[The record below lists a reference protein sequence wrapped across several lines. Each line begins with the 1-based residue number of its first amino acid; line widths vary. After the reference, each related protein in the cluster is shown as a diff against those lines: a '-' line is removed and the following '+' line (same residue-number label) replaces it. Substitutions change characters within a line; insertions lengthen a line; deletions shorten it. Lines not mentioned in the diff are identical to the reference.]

1 MSLAL
6 AGKTPGDLESAPAF
20 LNQGCI
26 DFLAYCGKLG
36 GWIACGWIAIG
47 WHDSDAPLTCTL
59 DFSETS
65 MTAEAVMCLFPRHD
79 VQTIGSGF
87 VVFVPGESSHARHDL
102 SEMWLQTGILS
113 FHLTPSHHVER
124 LSEADAVGRAK
135 TLLGGA
141 PRSDRRA
148 RLLKLLSRP
157 AYAGQDTLDAL
168 PRPVFIET
176 DSATLCPT
184 SSLLIRGWFAD
195 PFRQVAALRV
205 RCGTRTADIDRRRWI
220 EIARPDVFESLK
232 PEHGSISERCGFM
245 TFVPDISVP
254 GEICYF
260 EIETA
265 TGEFAFKRLPP
276 FRSPGLAAI
285 KECLSIFD
293 LRYRDMVEAF
303 DHVVG
308 PAVAAMNQFRLEERP
323 QVREMVFGIGPADP
337 ACSLIVPLYGRID
350 FMEYQLAFFA
360 RTLDPAYELI
370 YVLDDPTMLRAA
382 EMLATSCLARFDRPF
397 RLLTLSRNVG
407 YAPANNIGL
416 AYARAPYVC
425 FLNSDVFPKT
435 PAWLDEMIE
444 TAESD
449 PAIGIV
455 GALLLFED
463 DTVQHEGCAC
473 EELPEFGGWLFP
485 LHPNKGR
492 APALDA
498 GVETV
503 EAVTGACMLL
513 RTDLARDVGG
523 FDEGYVIGDFEDID
537 LCRKIDGRGLAC
549 VVDRRAQLYHLERQ
563 SQGAQ
568 AMPWRL
574 NLTLYNAWRFQ
585 NRWHKGNA
593 DLLDA
598 A

>member
-6 AGKTPGDLESAPAF
+6 AGRTASDEESAPAF

-47 WHDSDAPLTCTL
+47 WHDSDAPLSCTL
-59 DFSETS
+59 DFGETS
-65 MTAEAVMCLFPRHD
+65 LSAEAVMCLFPRED
-79 VQTIGSGF
+79 VQSIGSGF
-87 VVFVPGESSHARHDL
+87 VVLVPGDASHGRHDL
-102 SEMWLQTGILS
+102 SEVWLQTGILS
-113 FHLTPSHHVER
+113 FHLTPSHHLER
-124 LSEADAVGRAK
+124 LGEADAMGRTK
-135 TLLGGA
+135 NLLGGA

-157 AYAGQDTLDAL
+157 AYAGQDTVDAL

-176 DSATLCPT
+176 DSATLCPP

-205 RCGTRTADIDRRRWI
+205 RCGTRTEEIDRRRWI
-220 EIARPDVFESLK
+220 EIARPDVFESLSR
-232 PEHGSISERCGFM
+232 EHGSIEQHCGFM
-245 TFVPDISVP
+245 AFVPDISVP

-260 EIETA
+260 EIETV
-265 TGEFAFKRLPP
+265 TGEFAFKRLPT

-285 KECLSIFD
+285 KEMLSIFD
-293 LRYRDMVEAF
+293 LRYREMVDAY

-308 PAVAAMNQFRLEERP
+308 PAVAAMNQFRLEDKP
-323 QVREMVFGIGPADP
+323 NVREMVFGAGPEDP
-337 ACSLIVPLYGRID
+337 ECSVIVPLYGRID

-360 RTLDPAYELI
+360 RTLHPDHELI
-370 YVLDDPTMLRAA
+370 YVLDDPSCLRAT
-382 EMLATSCLARFDRPF
+382 EMLATACLARFGRPF
-397 RLLTLSRNVG
+397 RLLTLSRNMG
-407 YAPANNIGL
+407 YAPANNVGL

-425 FLNSDVFPKT
+425 FLNSDVFPK
-435 PAWLDEMIE
+435 AASWLDDMIE

-463 DTVQHEGCAC
+463 DTVQHQGCSC
-473 EELPEFGGWLFP
+473 EALPEFGNWRFP

-492 APALDA
+492 APSQES
-498 GVETV
+498 GVDTV

-513 RTDLARDVGG
+513 RTELAREVGG

-537 LCRKIDGRGLAC
+537 LCRKVDRLGLAC

-585 NRWHKGNA
+585 NRWHRMQTG
-593 DLLDA
+593 LLVA